1 MKKPANCSFIPS
13 PENDPDIM
21 EVCKTAVAM
30 ARAASVPSLRM
41 PVAYANPDIDPVRYR
56 DLCRAANEAAVAL
69 RSDGRKVRFVRK
81 LFQYRDK
88 LTAYEQ
94 TVTYCGPTEELVD
107 DAFFLDQPDFVIL
120 PVTQQVSSDIARRT
134 DRQRVICG
142 VEGQNFRIATNR
154 GEIQMQIEL

>member
-13 PENDPDIM
+13 SEADPDIM

-30 ARAASVPSLRM
+30 ARAAGVPSLRM

-56 DLCRAANEAAVAL
+56 DLCYAANDAARSL
-69 RSDGRKVRFVRK
+69 RAGGRKVRFVRK

-94 TVTYCGPTEELVD
+94 TVTDCGPTEELVD
-107 DAFFLDQPDFVIL
+107 DAFFLDQPDFVVL
-120 PVTQQVSSDIARRT
+120 PATQQISPAVARRT

-142 VEGQNFRIATNR
+142 VEGQNIRIATNR